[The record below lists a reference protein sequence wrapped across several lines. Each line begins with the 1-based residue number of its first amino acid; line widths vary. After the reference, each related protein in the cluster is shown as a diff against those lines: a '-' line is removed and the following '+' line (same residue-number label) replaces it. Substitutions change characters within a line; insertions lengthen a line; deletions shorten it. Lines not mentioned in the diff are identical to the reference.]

1 MVLRE
6 FPPRFG
12 HTGGVVTPVGSHLL
26 IQAITQKE
34 SLSSY
39 GRGMTV
45 DPNVETELE
54 LTPEDLG
61 PATCIVP
68 TAGKDIYKGKALEL
82 QSQHGEL

>member
-26 IQAITQKE
+26 ILAITQKE

-39 GRGMTV
+39 GLGMTV
-45 DPNVETELE
+45 DPNVQTELE
-54 LTPEDLG
+54 LTAEDLG
-61 PATCIVP
+61 PSYMYCPNSWEGGLGTRLSP
-68 TAGKDIYKGKALEL
+68 MKWL
-82 QSQHGEL
+82 